1 MQEERSMS
9 QSDQEEESKLSTLPR
24 TLVVRRRKCPHP
36 YCPDNQ
42 EKEVS
47 SPQRDQDSLKE
58 VRFIRK
64 RTLAAWKKC
73 PHPQCPYTLEEV
85 SRPRRDATV

>member
-1 MQEERSMS
+1 MS

-24 TLVVRRRKCPHP
+24 TLVVQLRKCPHP
-36 YCPDNQ
+36 YCPDSQ

-47 SPQRDQDSLKE
+47 LPQRDQDSLKE
-58 VRFIRK
+58 VRFICK

-73 PHPQCPYTLEEV
+73 PHPQCPYTLEEM